1 VADAFYYAAALL
13 FGKFEMMMLWAW
25 LWAIIGNYI
34 GCNLPRW
41 FMDKTFEG

>member
-1 VADAFYYAAALL
+1 
-13 FGKFEMMMLWAW
+13 MMMLWAW

-41 FMDKTFEG
+41 FMGKAFEG